1 LRSCIFGYL
10 LELSN
15 GDFPGSEEQAR
26 KTQEKR
32 DLILRRAEAKTK
44 QVCVRKRV
52 LLRVIVRMFATS
64 TYNNCAAI
72 LQLIAH
78 HHQKEAEAKE
88 KEAVRQEKL
97 KELTKERKVF
107 FMWACAFVFQRTI
120 ITLNFKELFAN
131 ISARKRTRH

>member
-1 LRSCIFGYL
+1 M
-10 LELSN
+10 
-15 GDFPGSEEQAR
+15 
-26 KTQEKR
+26 
-32 DLILRRAEAKTK
+32 RRAEAKTK
-44 QVCVRKRV
+44 QVCVQRRV
-52 LLRVIVRMFATS
+52 LVRVVLCMFATI
-64 TYNNCAAI
+64 TYINCEAMV
-72 LQLIAH
+72 QLIAQ